1 LPRAILAV
9 DGGGGQVQFAQ
20 EIHFLEEGTMRFA
33 PFLLDHWLNH
43 YQHSEPP
50 IEYDLAASTGPKWT
64 VQELLALEDED
75 HVEELLDTR
84 LEYMRLEG
92 TRALCKAVA
101 EMEGARAEEV
111 QITTGAAEGILL
123 LFTIAAEP
131 GVNVLVPSP
140 GFPSFQEV
148 PRGLGLEMRYYR
160 QRAENQFRVDLD
172 EIKRL
177 VDARTKILLVN
188 TPHNPSGA
196 VLGDDELA
204 ALHDFAAERG
214 IQFVSDQVYH
224 PIYHGSATA
233 TAARLPHATVLGD
246 FSKALCLPGLR
257 LGWIIERDR
266 GLMEQYRSAR
276 SYFTVSGT
284 ALGEGLALI
293 ALRNREKIYGRVRK
307 VTGTNLSLLDDFFRE
322 HERTF
327 DWVRPQGG
335 MTAFPWMKSG
345 EDSRAFCTEAAEQ
358 GVLLAPGDCFG
369 MPAHFRIGFGAT
381 GEKFPRA
388 LERLSKFV
396 EGRAAHATAAR

>member
-1 LPRAILAV
+1 
-9 DGGGGQVQFAQ
+9 
-20 EIHFLEEGTMRFA
+20 MRFA
-33 PFLLDHWLNH
+33 PFLLDHWLNR

-64 VQELLALEDED
+64 VRELLALDGGD
-75 HVEELLDTR
+75 RVEELLDTR

-92 TRALCKAVA
+92 TRALCEAIA

-123 LFTIAAEP
+123 LFALAAEP
-131 GVNVLVPSP
+131 GANVLVPSP
-140 GFPSFQEV
+140 GFPSFYEV
-148 PRGLGLEMRYYR
+148 SRGLGLEIRSYH
-160 QRAENQFRVDLD
+160 QRAENQFRVDLN

-177 VDARTKILLVN
+177 ADTRTKILLVN
-188 TPHNPSGA
+188 TPHNPSGS
-196 VLGDDELA
+196 VLSDGELT
-204 ALHDFAAERG
+204 ALHDFAIERG

-224 PIYHGSATA
+224 PIYHGRATA
-233 TAARLPHATVLGD
+233 TAARLPQATVLGD

-266 GLMEQYRSAR
+266 QRMEQYRSAR
-276 SYFTVSGT
+276 AYFTASGT
-284 ALGEGLALI
+284 ALGEGMALI
-293 ALRNREKIYGRVRK
+293 ALRNREKIFARARK
-307 VTGTNLSLLDDFFRE
+307 VTTANLSLLDGFFKE
-322 HERTF
+322 HARIF

-381 GEKFPRA
+381 AEKFPRG
-388 LERLSKFV
+388 LGRLSKIV
-396 EGRAAHATAAR
+396 EQRAAHGAVAR